1 MEIPSNEFR
10 IKNRAVQETR
20 DAGKKPAVAKT
31 DAPPSAAPGSEQI
44 ALSSKA
50 LLIQKAH
57 EVVSNSADIRAEKVN
72 AIKEKVQNREYHVSS
87 DVLADADRRAG
98 PLLELLTYL
107 QHLVENDWAVYVG
120 DNPSA
125 TDHFFKMVDP
135 EQPAIEGHDLV
146 AGRVE
151 RPKS

>member
-20 DAGKKPAVAKT
+20 DAGKKPVAAKA
-31 DAPPSAAPGSEQI
+31 DAPAPSSAGSEQI

-57 EVVSNSADIRAEKVN
+57 EVVSSSADIRAEKVN

-87 DVLADADRRAG
+87 DVLAEAV
-98 PLLELLTYL
+98 L
-107 QHLVENDWAVYVG
+107 QEII
-120 DNPSA
+120 SESQF
-125 TDHFFKMVDP
+125 TD
-135 EQPAIEGHDLV
+135 L
-146 AGRVE
+146 
-151 RPKS
+151 